1 MESLKKRW
9 DEWVI
14 SLKKNKTEASGDKDA
29 KTKYTQIVYVVGPS
43 GTGKSFTGDY
53 MQSMHGYQHVD
64 GDIPLQNMT
73 LVPEYTEMVEKAMLK
88 DDWAPYCSELARLTL
103 EAAKDN
109 DKVVLSH
116 ATKKNYYRDHVIKKL
131 IEGGASEDHIT
142 IIQLTIDPKVKAR
155 GLYHRT
161 ARMAE
166 QSDMTMTGKEVY
178 RVAFDLLYLF
188 YHHFHSYSTCHFP
201 DLRTQDLCK
210 AFWEFEGEMTE
221 EKYIDVFL
229 KASGQS
235 FSFDAFEVHP
245 KAIMVGVS
253 GRNVTHFD
261 SVDKALGLTRSN
273 ELSESICA
281 NSDEARDKMESGYLQ
296 AIAELMAKK
305 EDGQKSSLVDVDEDE
320 KKEEKMD
327 EKKVE
332 EMKRRRSTIVQ
343 CELLMRDFSSSRIE
357 STEKVGI
364 CRKSLIKTGKIAE
377 D

>member
-14 SLKKNKTEASGDKDA
+14 SLKKNKTEVSGDKDA

-43 GTGKSFTGDY
+43 GTGK
-53 MQSMHGYQHVD
+53 SMHGYQHVD

-88 DDWAPYCSELARLTL
+88 DDWAPYCMELARLTL

-116 ATKKNYYRDHVIKKL
+116 ATKKNYYRGHVIKKL

-142 IIQLTIDPKVKAR
+142 IIQLRIDPKVKAR

-166 QSDMTMTGKEVY
+166 QSGMTMT
-178 RVAFDLLYLF
+178 
-188 YHHFHSYSTCHFP
+188 
-201 DLRTQDLCK
+201 
-210 AFWEFEGEMTE
+210 GEMTE

-253 GRNVTHFD
+253 GRNVTHFGN
-261 SVDKALGLTRSN
+261 VDKALGLTRSN
-273 ELSESICA
+273 ELSYESICA

-296 AIAELMAKK
+296 AIAELIAKK
-305 EDGQKSSLVDVDEDE
+305 EDGQNSSSLVDVDE
-320 KKEEKMD
+320 D

-357 STEKVGI
+357 CTEKVVRI

>member
-1 MESLKKRW
+1 
-9 DEWVI
+9 
-14 SLKKNKTEASGDKDA
+14 
-29 KTKYTQIVYVVGPS
+29 
-43 GTGKSFTGDY
+43 
-53 MQSMHGYQHVD
+53 
-64 GDIPLQNMT
+64 
-73 LVPEYTEMVEKAMLK
+73 
-88 DDWAPYCSELARLTL
+88 
-103 EAAKDN
+103 
-109 DKVVLSH
+109 
-116 ATKKNYYRDHVIKKL
+116 
-131 IEGGASEDHIT
+131 
-142 IIQLTIDPKVKAR
+142 
-155 GLYHRT
+155 
-161 ARMAE
+161 
-166 QSDMTMTGKEVY
+166 
-178 RVAFDLLYLF
+178 
-188 YHHFHSYSTCHFP
+188 
-201 DLRTQDLCK
+201 
-210 AFWEFEGEMTE
+210 MTE
-221 EKYIDVFL
+221 EKYIEVFL

-320 KKEEKMD
+320 MKEEEMD

-357 STEKVGI
+357 STEKVRI

>member
-1 MESLKKRW
+1 MTMESLKQRW

-14 SLKKNKTEASGDKDA
+14 SLKNKKGGASGGSIKSA
-29 KTKYTQIVYVVGPS
+29 QIVYVFGPM

-53 MQSMHGYQHVD
+53 MTVMHDYHHVD
-64 GDIPLQNMT
+64 GDIPLKHMC
-73 LVPEYTEMVEKAMLK
+73 LVPEYKELMQKTILE
-88 DDWAPYCSELARLTL
+88 DDWAPYFSELARLTL
-103 EAAKDN
+103 EAAKAKDN

-116 ATKKNYYRDHVIKKL
+116 ATDKNDLRDHVIKKL
-131 IEGGASEDHIT
+131 IEGGASEDKIT

-161 ARMAE
+161 ARQAE
-166 QSDMTMTGKEVY
+166 QSGMTMTE
-178 RVAFDLLYLF
+178 
-188 YHHFHSYSTCHFP
+188 C
-201 DLRTQDLCK
+201 CK
-210 AFWEFEGEMTE
+210 TSLEFEGEMTE
-221 EKYIDVFL
+221 EKFIDIVLGLEAEQPEDF
-229 KASGQS
+229 
-235 FSFDAFEVHP
+235 FEVHP
-245 KAIMVGVS
+245 KAIMVDIS
-253 GRNVTHFD
+253 GRDVTHFD
-261 SVDKALGLTRSN
+261 NVDKALGLTGSN

-296 AIAELMAKK
+296 AIAELIAKK

-320 KKEEKMD
+320 KKEEEMD

-357 STEKVGI
+357 STEKVRI